1 MHRQRFALTALS
13 ACALFAP
20 VALAQPAGLL
30 GQAIEE
36 NNAAPADP
44 AKVKAIVREADGL
57 VAQKKYEDAIR
68 LYSKAYRMSPS
79 DQATYARLLSA
90 KKAAGKLSAEDRE
103 AWDLIQRQ
111 QATTVQQ
118 TLEWVRLDLVQAK
131 SALREGDATL
141 AKAKGES
148 AQARLDSLPT
158 DVDVVIYRKQVRD
171 VLNSAKVRALKD
183 SRSNKA
189 TNDGVL
195 TLGDQGTTAAV
206 TTATG
211 STATTTTTTTATTTT
226 TTDAN
231 TQATAV
237 TTGEI
242 VDTTAIALNDKDQH
256 VYDKSIAAA
265 LRQNRV
271 DWLLQSNEAA
281 IAPTTDLQYPSDW
294 VERTRKRVKHKDGV
308 IYEGQPFTGADG
320 QTYITAIYDLGDL
333 VAPVPDFYSP
343 YSGYAY
349 LNYQQSLDRQY
360 LRDRSMIFNGYAE
373 DLAAG
378 LPLLHYFGG
387 VGPSAM
393 TQRTDPNEVARVVAT
408 LEAFLN
414 HQTGGAGPQNVPQ
427 GLQPQ

>member
-1 MHRQRFALTALS
+1 MHRHRVALTALS

-20 VALAQPAGLL
+20 VAFAQPAGLL

-57 VAQKKYEDAIR
+57 VAQRKYEDAIR
-68 LYSKAYRMSPS
+68 LYTKAYRMSPT

-131 SALREGDATL
+131 SALREGDAAL
-141 AKAKGES
+141 ARVKGES
-148 AQARLDSLPT
+148 AQARLDSLPR

-171 VLNSAKVRALKD
+171 VLNVAKIKALRAERAGGYGK
-183 SRSNKA
+183 
-189 TNDGVL
+189 TGNDGVL
-195 TLGDQGTTAAV
+195 TLSDQGTTAAV

-211 STATTTTTTTATTTT
+211 NTTTAVATTTTETNTQTAT
-226 TTDAN
+226 
-231 TQATAV
+231 V

-242 VDTTAIALNDKDQH
+242 VDTTAIVMNDKDQH
-256 VYDKSIAAA
+256 IYDKSVAAA
-265 LRQNRV
+265 LRQNRA
-271 DWLLQSNEAA
+271 DWLLQANEAA

-333 VAPVPDFYSP
+333 VAPVPNFYATFP
-343 YSGYAY
+343 GFGYTQ
-349 LNYQQSLDRQY
+349 YQQSLDRQY

-378 LPLLHYFGG
+378 LPLLHFFGG
-387 VGPSAM
+387 IDNNAIS
-393 TQRTDPNEVARVVAT
+393 QRSDPNEVARVVAT
-408 LEAFLN
+408 IESFLN